1 MHELVNGLFI
11 VMLIL
16 FVLVVL
22 MLFMSGRDD
31 HRLNGHVEMPE
42 EAFDPRTLLRTQK
55 EDVAEASEFFD
66 HIEELRRD
74 FA

>member
-1 MHELVNGLFI
+1 MHELVQTLFI

-31 HRLNGHVEMPE
+31 HGLNGHMEMPE
-42 EAFDPRTLLRTQK
+42 ESFDPRALLRIQK
-55 EDVAEASEFFD
+55 EGDAEASEFFD